1 MVMQVGVVTSIRGLV
16 KALDPQTGIER
27 ILTVGSPVYQGEML
41 QTAEAS
47 QVLVTMKSG
56 ELVNLGR
63 LTSITIDED
72 VINDKDPKTEMTA
85 KMAALE
91 KAIADGTLE
100 GIDLDDLEAV
110 AAGEEPESAN
120 EGGIVIARLG

>member
-1 MVMQVGVVTSIRGLV
+1 MAIQVGVVTSVTGVV

-27 ILTVGSPVYQGEML
+27 ILAVGSPLYQGEVL

-56 ELVNLGR
+56 ELVTLGR
-63 LTSITIDED
+63 MTALTLDSD